1 MINLLNQ
8 KKTTEAPIIN
18 EFENQIK
25 LIQNNDNI
33 RYTYFDMQNECPK
46 DNYSRIDVLIFLHFF
61 PLS

>member
-18 EFENQIK
+18 EFENQVK

-33 RYTYFDMQNECPK
+33 RYTYFDM
-46 DNYSRIDVLIFLHFF
+46 
-61 PLS
+61 